1 MKIITVLF
9 VVLAIPCLSAAQDT
23 TNVFP
28 EQPEITYNPGI
39 AGILFKLFISLVVI
53 IGLIYCSI
61 FLLKKISNKTS
72 HSSDQLI
79 KVVGKSHLTPKQ
91 SLYIVKMGLSYAVL
105 GVCENSVNLLK
116 ELSPEEVE
124 SLKQPL
130 PKSNGFQ
137 NVLKSVL
144 RR

>member
-1 MKIITVLF
+1 MKIITALF
-9 VVLAIPCLSAAQDT
+9 IVLAIPCISSAQDT
-23 TNVFP
+23 TNAVP
-28 EQPEITYNPGI
+28 GPPEIAYNPGI
-39 AGILFKLFISLVVI
+39 GGILFKLFISLVVI

-72 HSSDQLI
+72 PGSDQLI
-79 KVVGKSHLTPKQ
+79 KVVSKSYLAPKQ
-91 SLYIVKMGLSYAVL
+91 SLYIVKMGLTYAVL

-124 SLKQPL
+124 SIKQP
-130 PKSNGFQ
+130 PQKSNGFQ

-144 RR
+144 KR